1 MKRLPR
7 ILKVTAVFVLIIG
20 ALLLSG
26 LRYLLPNIND
36 YRSDIISRI
45 EQASGVPIDIRQ
57 LEGEW
62 RSFGPALT
70 LSDVSFQTP
79 TTDAKAVKITL
90 ELDIWRSLLS
100 LRWRFRDLTFYDLD
114 IDHKIPFELGAN
126 ENVGNAFDS
135 IEDLFLLQFD
145 HFTLKDSQITFLTP
159 SEEKITLILPE
170 LTWLNQPGRHR
181 AQGFV
186 SLETLNKQ
194 PGYLQVKLDLVDNNE
209 LLSDGTIYLQAD
221 NIDVQ
226 PWLNRWIRTNSGL
239 RDANFSLSTWI
250 TLKNNHIDSG
260 LLQLRQGEANW
271 EIDNLTHNLQVN
283 DLVVRMRPQDSG
295 WLFNIPEL
303 DTLKTDEYI
312 WQSGSLSVL
321 YLPISPSYNNQ
332 DHWRIRAKNIEL
344 ARLGEI
350 LPTFSFLTPE
360 TVQDWQVRQ
369 PTGLIKHFSLDITPT
384 QAEQSQIALGW
395 QDLEWKRWKSLPA
408 VSGFSGELAGGKQ
421 QGALSFE
428 LAESIVDYQPMFK
441 APFDI
446 SQASGKIAWR
456 DDNNG
461 FELWSNGLDIQAK
474 ALWGNG
480 DFRYQKDT
488 QQKADLNILA
498 GLRLSDAGEAWRYFP
513 QTLMGQDVADYLTH
527 AIIAGSV
534 DNATL
539 IFKGE
544 PADFPF
550 EQNNG
555 QFQVFV
561 PLRDATFEYDPDWP
575 ALFNL
580 NIDLDFLRQGLFM
593 RTDSVK
599 LGKATATNLT
609 ADIPDYGHSML
620 LINADISGSGKQIAN
635 YFGDTPMKTSIGE
648 TLDVLQIGGNILG
661 DLSLKIP
668 LEPGKQVI
676 AKGKVKLDKNDI
688 YVQSIE
694 SLLKGVT
701 GEFSF
706 DNGKLIS
713 NKLSASWFGQPIS
726 LSFQTNDEGKDYQV
740 DIALAGNWLVEKINF
755 IPEAIRKQLTGTAE
769 WKGAVGILIPA
780 KSAQETKLDIQL
792 NTDISQLKSQLPGLD
807 AQQLKKLAS
816 INANAQ
822 GTTENLL
829 ISGDIGQLIGF
840 NTEWRL
846 DKTQVALLKGSAA
859 PWEGKI
865 PQLPGTDSLQVDLPA
880 INDPIWFGLAQKL
893 GSLDLSSSN
902 DSMAFAYPKAL
913 KLTTPQVILGG
924 QAWHN
929 LGLELKETAQGPE
942 LQLQSANLTAKLVM
956 AKSNRWQ
963 LVVDHLYYN
972 PASEVTDQVEKME
985 LADQQKYDFSR
996 WPVLEIS
1003 CQDCWVS
1010 GLKLGEIK
1018 AVLTPKA
1025 NLLQLTGGTLT
1036 NSATKL
1042 TIDGV
1047 WLSDQLNKTQIAGTL
1062 SGAQFDETA
1071 AYYGMLV
1078 PIIDSPYE
1086 FKFDLNW
1093 MNTPW
1098 SPDMATLNGKLAVDM
1113 GKGAI
1118 AEMGGGKAGQLL
1130 RLVSF
1135 DALLRKLRF
1144 DFSDTFSN
1152 DFNFDSIK
1160 GTAQLKNGILKT
1172 KDTRVDGL
1180 IADIAL
1186 SGEINIV
1193 KREVNIEVVVTP
1205 ELSATVGVATA
1216 FAVNP
1221 IIGAAV
1227 FAASKVLGPLWSKV
1241 SVIRYHISGSVD
1253 EPKIDEV
1260 LRQFKETQ

>member
-1 MKRLPR
+1 MKLLPR
-7 ILKVTAVFVLIIG
+7 ILLVTAVLVLIIG

-36 YRSDIISRI
+36 YRSDILSRV
-45 EQASGVPIDIRQ
+45 EQVSGIPIDIRQ

-79 TTDAKAVKITL
+79 TTDAKVVKITV

-114 IDHKIPFELGAN
+114 IDHKIPFELGAG
-126 ENVGNAFDS
+126 ENAGNAFDS
-135 IEDLFLLQFD
+135 IDDLFLLQFD

-170 LTWLNQPGRHR
+170 LTWFNQPGRHR

-194 PGYLQVKLDLVDNNE
+194 PGYLQVKLDLVDNNQR
-209 LLSDGTIYLQAD
+209 LSDGTIYLQAD

-226 PWLNRWIRTNSGL
+226 PWLNRWIRKNSGL

-250 TLKNNHIDSG
+250 SLKNNRIDSG

-283 DLVVRMRPQDSG
+283 DLVVRLRPQDNG

-312 WQSGSLSVL
+312 WQPGSLSVL
-321 YLPISPSYNNQ
+321 YLPTSPNYNNQ

-350 LPTFSFLTPE
+350 LPTFSFLTPD
-360 TVQDWQVRQ
+360 TVQDWQFRQ
-369 PTGLIKHFSLDITPT
+369 PTGLINNFSLDITPA
-384 QAEQSQIALGW
+384 QAELSQLAINW
-395 QDLEWKRWKSLPA
+395 QNIEWKKWKSLPA
-408 VSGFSGELAGGKQ
+408 VSGFSGELAGGKE
-421 QGALSFE
+421 QGRVSFK
-428 LAESIVDYQPMFK
+428 LADSIVDYTPMFK

-446 SQASGKIAWR
+446 SSAKGEISWR
-456 DDNNG
+456 DDNKG
-461 FELWSNGLDIQAK
+461 FELWSSGLDIQAK
-474 ALWGNG
+474 ALWANG
-480 DFRYQKDT
+480 DFRYQKEA

-513 QTLMGQDVADYLTH
+513 QTLMGQSVADYLTQ

-544 PADFPF
+544 PTDFPF
-550 EQNNG
+550 KHNNG

-561 PLRDATFEYDPDWP
+561 PLRDATFEFDPDWP

-599 LGKATATNLT
+599 LGKVTATNLT
-609 ADIPDYGHSML
+609 ADIPDYGDSIL
-620 LINADISGSGKQIAN
+620 LINADINGSGKQIAN
-635 YFGDTPMKTSIGE
+635 YFTSTPMKGSIGE
-648 TLDVLQIGGNILG
+648 TLDILQIDGDVVG
-661 DLSLKIP
+661 DLSLEIP

-676 AKGKVKLDKNDI
+676 AKGTVKLDKNDI

-701 GEFSF
+701 GEFTF
-706 DNGKLIS
+706 DNGKLLS
-713 NKLSASWFGQPIS
+713 NKMAASWFGQPIS

-740 DIALAGNWLVEKINF
+740 DIDLAGNWLVEKINF
-755 IPEAIRKQLTGTAE
+755 IPEAIRKQLAGTAA

-780 KSAQETKLDIQL
+780 KSAQETQLDIQL
-792 NTDISQLKSQLPGLD
+792 NADISKIKSQLPGLD

-816 INANAQ
+816 INARAQ
-822 GTTENLL
+822 GTTENLQ
-829 ISGDIGQLIGF
+829 ISGDIGQQIGF
-840 NTEWRL
+840 NTQWLL
-846 DKTQVALLKGSAA
+846 DKTQVALLKGRTA
-859 PWEGKI
+859 PWEGQI
-865 PQLPGTDSLQVDLPA
+865 PQLPSTDSLQVDLPA
-880 INDPIWFGLAQKL
+880 IHDPVWFGLAQKL
-893 GSLDLSSSN
+893 GSLDLASS
-902 DSMAFAYPKAL
+902 DSTMAFSYPKEL
-913 KLTTPQVILGG
+913 KLTTPQVVLGG
-924 QAWHN
+924 QEWGN
-929 LGLELKETAQGPE
+929 LSLALKTTAQGPE
-942 LQLQSANLTAKLVM
+942 LQLQSADLTAKLTM
-956 AKSNRWQ
+956 PKGKRWQ
-963 LVVDHLYYN
+963 LVVEHLYYN
-972 PASEVTDQVEKME
+972 PASTVADPTEKAV
-985 LADQQKYDFSR
+985 LADKQKYDFSH
-996 WPVLEIS
+996 WPILDIH

-1025 NLLQLTGGTLT
+1025 NLLQLTAGSLT

-1042 TIDGV
+1042 TLDAV
-1047 WLSDQLNKTQIAGTL
+1047 WQSDKQNKTQIAGLL
-1062 SGAQFDETA
+1062 SGNKFDETA
-1071 AYYGMLV
+1071 AYYGVLV

-1086 FKFDLNW
+1086 FKFDINW

-1098 SPDMATLNGKLAVDM
+1098 SPDLASLNGKLAVEM

-1144 DFSDTFSN
+1144 DFSDTFGN

-1186 SGEINIV
+1186 SGEINII
-1193 KREVNIEVVVTP
+1193 KRDINIEVVVTP
-1205 ELSATVGVATA
+1205 EISATVGVATA

-1227 FAASKVLGPLWSKV
+1227 FAASKVLGPLWSKI
-1241 SVIRYHISGSVD
+1241 SVIRYQISGSVD